1 MRTIEEKNRMIAE
14 FMGFKTQTDAVDERV
29 LAYYIGDVIK
39 ADNSD
44 NENEENVFHPDDMKF
59 HTSWDWLMP
68 VVAKITRD
76 EEFIDDDF
84 RESVLDV
91 VGFGRIDDTYRV
103 VVEFIEMYNEQN

>member
-1 MRTIEEKNRMIAE
+1 MKTIEEKNRMISE
-14 FMGFKTQTDAVDERV
+14 FMGMQETKIGWYDA
-29 LAYYIGDVIK
+29 
-39 ADNSD
+39 
-44 NENEENVFHPDDMKF
+44 EENLPLEYTTDNTFDELLFNK
-59 HTSWDWLMP
+59 SWDWLMP

-103 VVEFIEMYNEQN
+103 VVEFIEMYNQQN